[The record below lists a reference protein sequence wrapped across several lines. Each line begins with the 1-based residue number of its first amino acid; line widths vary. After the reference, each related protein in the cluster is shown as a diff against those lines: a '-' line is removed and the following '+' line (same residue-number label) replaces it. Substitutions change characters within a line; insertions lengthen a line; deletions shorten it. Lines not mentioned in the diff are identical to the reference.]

1 MVDENLGFDQPLKAA
16 QHVATAVATPRRGER
31 AIARESS
38 SRAHQMK
45 ERPPSGGL
53 LVWVMQEFERGHF
66 LRKRAQAGEALVAA
80 QVQELPRHTSQFG
93 YYPVT

>member
-31 AIARESS
+31 AICPRIILSGAPN
-38 SRAHQMK
+38 
-45 ERPPSGGL
+45 ERKPPSGGF
-53 LVWVMQEFERGHF
+53 LVWVIQGFERGQF
-66 LRKRAQAGEALVAA
+66 LRKCAQAGEALEVA
-80 QVQELPRHTSQFG
+80 QDQELPRHTSQFG